1 MVEKNPT
8 PELAPQVSSD
18 SANQPEQPEK
28 HRRGN
33 NARKRGGI
41 GVGRG
46 GMGRGGPRKA
56 PNLSTV
62 LQSIDGGLKK
72 YQSSQM
78 AERQLSSDDE
88 EEKDASKALDA
99 PKKVRQYTNQVK
111 KQSAGDQEES
121 KENDPTAENSAAAT
135 SVITS
140 VDDLVKPA
148 EDIRILD
155 KDAVNEVLKV

>member
-1 MVEKNPT
+1 
-8 PELAPQVSSD
+8 
-18 SANQPEQPEK
+18 
-28 HRRGN
+28 
-33 NARKRGGI
+33 
-41 GVGRG
+41 
-46 GMGRGGPRKA
+46 MGRGGPRKA